1 MPHLLITVDGA
12 EWMNA
17 NTARGRGATHL
28 PAELASYLQPGARPE
43 PWMKAV
49 IFTIA
54 EAVTNDQ
61 DLRVEVTTKSQ
72 GWTVDVN
79 TTPKH
84 YEARA
89 DIWDSRNP
97 GGQL

>member
-17 NTARGRGATHL
+17 HTDRGRGATQL

-49 IFTIA
+49 IFTTA
-54 EAVTNDQ
+54 EAVANDQ
-61 DLRVEVTTKSQ
+61 DLRIDVTTKEQ
-72 GWTVDVN
+72 GWVMDVHN
-79 TTPKH
+79 TPNH

-97 GGQL
+97 GGI

>member
-1 MPHLLITVDGA
+1 MPHLLVTVDGR

-17 NTARGRGATHL
+17 HTDRGQGATQL

-54 EAVTNDQ
+54 EAVANDQ
-61 DLRVEVTTKSQ
+61 DLRVEVTNKPQ
-72 GWTVDVN
+72 GWAVEVHN
-79 TTPKH
+79 TPKH

-97 GGQL
+97 GGI